1 MCYLETE
8 STLEET
14 KEGDDQSEDE
24 TSVGQEQEEPK
35 QPTDS
40 KTDTPQTRAAI
51 VKEKLKSILL
61 LLLFY
66 GKWILDKLIG
76 FLNGISKNY
85 RAVAKELKKARRE
98 KRPRDSIRDY
108 RLRDMTTS
116 ESMEEDSVDAK
127 VCYGGGRCLLLGNF
141 GRALLLTGEGVER

>member
-1 MCYLETE
+1 M
-8 STLEET
+8 EET